1 MFTPLAVLPESGL
14 TTKSV
19 QCAGQRAGTSA
30 SVWEQANCCGV
41 LTYVG
46 NVKARRVAGQHLAV
60 KPVRRGWLHPGA
72 PDCMLR
78 GEVYLALFW
87 LRLGVGG
94 VFHRRPHAQR
104 HREGVAHELVVDER
118 LPAAPQ
124 YAGDVR
130 YARGGPRGVSCPAPH
145 VQGAVTRTPRTYGT
159 DVCGTVC
166 LHVSTGAC
174 HGTPSLRVLPGVL
187 LRLPSCHRLMRAW
200 MHSVRVRAWTR
211 VP

>member
-1 MFTPLAVLPESGL
+1 MTPLWTMFTPLAVLPESGL

-19 QCAGQRAGTSA
+19 QCAGQHAGTSA
-30 SVWEQANCCGV
+30 SVWGQANCCGV

-46 NVKARRVAGQHLAV
+46 DVKARRVAGQHLAV

-118 LPAAPQ
+118 LPAAPHGTLGTCGTPAVSPLVT
-124 YAGDVR
+124 Y
-130 YARGGPRGVSCPAPH
+130 RGGPRGKLPCAACPCPGRY
-145 VQGAVTRTPRTYGT
+145 VLIPRTYG
-159 DVCGTVC
+159 CGTLTMATC
-166 LHVSTGAC
+166 QH
-174 HGTPSLRVLPGVL
+174 R
-187 LRLPSCHRLMRAW
+187 RLPRHA
-200 MHSVRVRAWTR
+200 
-211 VP
+211 

>member
-1 MFTPLAVLPESGL
+1 MHAHTAADELSARTRWPVHTLTPLWTMFTPLAVLPESGL

-46 NVKARRVAGQHLAV
+46 DVKARRVAGQHLAV
-60 KPVRRGWLHPGA
+60 KPVGRGWLHPGA

-118 LPAAPQ
+118 LPVAPHSTLVTCGTP
-124 YAGDVR
+124 AGDVPGWPPRGKLPCAACTRGR
-130 YARGGPRGVSCPAPH
+130 YAYPP
-145 VQGAVTRTPRTYGT
+145 Y
-159 DVCGTVC
+159 
-166 LHVSTGAC
+166 
-174 HGTPSLRVLPGVL
+174 LRHRRLRHCMPTCQHR
-187 LRLPSCHRLMRAW
+187 RLPRHA
-200 MHSVRVRAWTR
+200 
-211 VP
+211 